1 MLIMLIM
8 LIHQPEKMLKNVEL
22 YAANKLFTLKYTY
35 DIILIELDYKF
46 NLQDDRVKFNEITIR
61 SV

>member
-1 MLIMLIM
+1 
-8 LIHQPEKMLKNVEL
+8 MLKNVEL

-35 DIILIELDYKF
+35 DIIHIELDYKF
-46 NLQDDRVKFNEITIR
+46 NLQDDRVKFNEIIIR

>member
-1 MLIMLIM
+1 
-8 LIHQPEKMLKNVEL
+8 MLKNVEL
-22 YAANKLFTLKYTY
+22 YVANKLFTLIYTY

>member
-1 MLIMLIM
+1 
-8 LIHQPEKMLKNVEL
+8 MLKNVKL
-22 YAANKLFTLKYTY
+22 YVANKLFTLKYTY
-35 DIILIELDYKF
+35 DIILIEMDYKF

>member
-1 MLIMLIM
+1 
-8 LIHQPEKMLKNVEL
+8 MLKNVEL
-22 YAANKLFTLKYTY
+22 YVANKLFALKYTY

>member
-1 MLIMLIM
+1 
-8 LIHQPEKMLKNVEL
+8 MLKNVEL

-35 DIILIELDYKF
+35 NIILIELDYKL

>member
-1 MLIMLIM
+1 
-8 LIHQPEKMLKNVEL
+8 MLKNVEL

-35 DIILIELDYKF
+35 DIILIKLDYKF
-46 NLQDDRVKFNEITIR
+46 NLQNDRVKFNEITIR

>member
-1 MLIMLIM
+1 MY
-8 LIHQPEKMLKNVEL
+8 KMLKNVEL

-46 NLQDDRVKFNEITIR
+46 NLQDDRMKFNEITIR

>member
-1 MLIMLIM
+1 MY
-8 LIHQPEKMLKNVEL
+8 KMLKNVEL
-22 YAANKLFTLKYTY
+22 YAANKLFTLIYTY

-46 NLQDDRVKFNEITIR
+46 NLQDGRVKFNEITIR